1 LADFCKLQLLIQ
13 EIIGDAPA
21 KLFFIVFPGFEKSS
35 ERMAPPL
42 EVIIT
47 LEYSLTWCKSI
58 SAYLSCQ
65 GKIKEKI
72 TGMPEA
78 GDRVEAG
85 AKREDGSY
93 GRGRILKQ
101 RRAESHPVS
110 QVPTDEIGERRDG
123 MGDSNDKLSVL

>member
-1 LADFCKLQLLIQ
+1 
-13 EIIGDAPA
+13 
-21 KLFFIVFPGFEKSS
+21 
-35 ERMAPPL
+35 MAPPL

-58 SAYLSCQ
+58 STYLSCQ
-65 GKIKEKI
+65 GKITEKI
-72 TGMPEA
+72 TGMAEA

-93 GRGRILKQ
+93 ERGRILKQ
-101 RRAESHPVS
+101 GRAESHPVL

-123 MGDSNDKLSVL
+123 MGG

>member
-1 LADFCKLQLLIQ
+1 LADFCKLQLLIR
-13 EIIGDAPA
+13 EIIGDPPA
-21 KLFFIVFPGFEKSS
+21 KQFLIIFPGFEKSS

-47 LEYSLTWCKSI
+47 LEYSLTWGKSI
-58 SAYLSCQ
+58 STFLSCQ
-65 GKIKEKI
+65 GKITEKI
-72 TGMPEA
+72 AGMAEA

-93 GRGRILKQ
+93 GRGRTLKQ
-101 RRAESHPVS
+101 GRPGSHPVS

-123 MGDSNDKLSVL
+123 MGGLNDKLSVL